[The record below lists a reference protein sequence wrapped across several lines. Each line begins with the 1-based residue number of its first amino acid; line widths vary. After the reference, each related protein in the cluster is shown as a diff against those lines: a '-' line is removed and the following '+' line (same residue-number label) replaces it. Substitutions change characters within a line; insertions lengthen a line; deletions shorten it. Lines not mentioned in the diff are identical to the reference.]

1 MKRFIPLFIGLFLTI
16 NSISQ
21 IPNIL
26 DVPSRFKSD
35 VIRYVVTDDG
45 YTYEPLVENDT
56 SLVTQIG
63 LNCILVDLSIVE
75 SVNNL
80 RDEFGLTRLTY
91 SKDISNYLMSAELN
105 DLPLSQG
112 FTWGTYSLFSD
123 YGYVSHFENK
133 ELKFCDYLLD
143 FMTLDDDLFLD
154 LTNPYSKEFGI
165 SFTQNYEDKTYNFMI
180 FIKHPFNIL
189 ITFFITQKV
198 I

>member
-180 FIKHPFNIL
+180 FIR
-189 ITFFITQKV
+189 
-198 I
+198 